1 MMNAPSNQQRISRQ
15 AVIVAAILA
24 LGAIGAAAILRMGPP
39 QAADA
44 HGEARGKDHGHGDEH
59 GHGDAHDEVSARGPH
74 GGQLLAEE
82 SFGAEVLIAEDGG
95 SPRMKLWLFKQD
107 KPLPPASA
115 KVTATIT
122 RPDGRQQEIAFVVD
136 KDGLKSTQTIE
147 EPHVFEATIAIQTAD
162 EPYLFD
168 YRMQEGR
175 INLSDAQVKA
185 AGIHLETAGPAQLRS
200 TLLLPGEIRF
210 NEDRTARLVARVPG
224 VVEQVPAAL
233 GQSVRKGQVLA
244 VIASATVSDQRGELE
259 KAQRRLQLARATW
272 EREKRLWEEKI
283 APRQDVE
290 QAEQAL
296 RDAEISLQNAQQRLH
311 AIGTSGTG
319 AAASR
324 FELRAPFDGMVVE
337 KRIAVGESVKDDAAV
352 FTLSDLATVWAGA
365 SVSAR
370 DMSKLRVGEEVLVRS
385 AVQDDPV
392 RGRVLAVLP
401 LVGEQTRAA
410 EVRVA
415 MHNPGLAWRPG
426 LPITVEPAQA
436 GAPVALSVP
445 ADAVQTLG
453 GKPSVF
459 VRVPGGFQPVPV
471 HLGRSDARRVEILR
485 GLASGATIA
494 ANGSFV
500 LKSEQGKAAAG
511 HSH

>member
-1 MMNAPSNQQRISRQ
+1 MMMNEHKQRVSRQ

-39 QAADA
+39 QPAGE
-44 HGEARGKDHGHGDEH
+44 HGQGETHAGAGGHGDPH
-59 GHGDAHDEVSARGPH
+59 GHSDAHDDVAARGPH
-74 GGQLLAEE
+74 GGQLLSEE

-95 SPRMKLWLFKQD
+95 SPRLKLWLFKQD
-107 KPLPPASA
+107 RPLPPASA
-115 KVTATIT
+115 RVTATLT
-122 RPDGRQQEIAFVVD
+122 RPDGRRQEIAFVAD
-136 KDGLKSTQTIE
+136 KDALRSVQTID
-147 EPHVFEATIAIQTAD
+147 EPHVFEATIAIETAD

-210 NEDRTARLVARVPG
+210 NEDRTARLVARTAGIVERVP
-224 VVEQVPAAL
+224 VAL
-233 GQSVRKGQVLA
+233 GQAVRKGQVLA
-244 VIASATVSDQRGELE
+244 VIASAGVSDQRSDLE
-259 KAQRRLQLARATW
+259 KAQRRLQLARSAW
-272 EREKRLWEEKI
+272 EREQRLWEEKI
-283 APRQDVE
+283 APKQDVE

-296 RDAEISLQNAQQRLH
+296 RDAEISVRNAQQRLH
-311 AIGTSGTG
+311 AIGATG
-319 AAASR
+319 SATGL

-352 FTLSDLATVWAGA
+352 FTLSDLSTLWAGV

-370 DMSKLRVGEEVLVRS
+370 DMDKLRAGEEVLVRS

-392 RGRVLAVLP
+392 RGQVLAVLP

-426 LPITVEPAQA
+426 LPVTVEPAQA

-471 HLGRSDARRVEILR
+471 HLGRSDAKRVEIVR
-485 GLASGATIA
+485 GLAAGATIA

-500 LKSEQGKAAAG
+500 LKSEQGKASAG